1 MEGVELIC
9 FQIISSVGTAR
20 SSYIEAIQKAK
31 AGDFEGAA
39 VLMDAG
45 EREFVNGYRAHSEL
59 IQREAAGTPVAN
71 SLILVHAED
80 QVMSAEEFRIIASEL
95 IDSYKRIARLERC
108 LEQETAQKKEQ
119 YDLMTT

>member
-1 MEGVELIC
+1 MMDGVELIC
-9 FQIISSVGTAR
+9 FQIISSVGAAR

-31 AGDFEGAA
+31 AGDFKEAA
-39 VLMDAG
+39 VLMNTG
-45 EREFVNGYRAHSEL
+45 EQEFLKGYAAHSEL
-59 IQREAAGTPVAN
+59 IQKEAAGTPVAN

-95 IDSYKRIARLERC
+95 IDSYKRIAGLERR

-119 YDLMTT
+119 YDL